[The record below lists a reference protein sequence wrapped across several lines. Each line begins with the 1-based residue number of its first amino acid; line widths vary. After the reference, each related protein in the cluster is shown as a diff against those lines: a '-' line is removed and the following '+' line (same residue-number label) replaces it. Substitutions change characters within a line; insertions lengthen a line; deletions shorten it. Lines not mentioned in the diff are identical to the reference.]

1 MGKEKSSE
9 NNPKKKS
16 KLFKI
21 IGIVIL
27 SLILIVTI
35 TAYFLLKTP
44 ADKGAYIQTFEGE
57 VQVFTNNNWQTP
69 VLNQELSLNDKI
81 KTTSG
86 SATLLL
92 MEKAIVSIEPN
103 TEIEI
108 SSLSENNIQI
118 KQNSGSTWNK
128 FLGIVGV
135 DTYSV
140 ETPNA
145 VASVRGTEFNIKNN
159 TATVSEGVVGY
170 KTENDEITLNKYE
183 KAEIKEGLKLEKQE
197 LTKEE
202 KSQILERKKETLK
215 NLKNLRNSEIEK
227 NKFLVNKVKDMYKL
241 TDDDI
246 NMYLEK
252 IDNGEIDDNMLIEK
266 SPVKTDSL
274 KKVKKIN
281 DEIKNTKK
289 DIATLEKELNPNN

>member
-1 MGKEKSSE
+1 MGKEKSQE

-16 KLFKI
+16 KLLKI
-21 IGIVIL
+21 IGIVVL
-27 SLILIVTI
+27 SVILIIAI
-35 TAYFLLKTP
+35 TSYFLLKTP
-44 ADKGAYIQTFEGE
+44 ANKDAYLSTFEGD

-69 VLNQELSLNDKI
+69 ILNQELSLNDKI
-81 KTTSG
+81 KTNDGGT
-86 SATLLL
+86 ATLLL
-92 MEKAIVSIEPN
+92 MEKAIISIEPN
-103 TEIEI
+103 TEVEI
-108 SSLSENNIQI
+108 SSLTENDLKI
-118 KQNSGSTWNK
+118 KQSSGSTWNK

-159 TATVSEGVVGY
+159 TAIVSEGTVNYGNE
-170 KTENDEITLNKYE
+170 KSSILLNKYE
-183 KAEIKEGLKLEKQE
+183 KAQISENEVKKQE

-202 KSQILERKKETLK
+202 KTLILEKKKETLN
-215 NLKNLRNSEIEK
+215 NLKKLRTIEIEK

-241 TDDDI
+241 TDADI
-246 NMYLEK
+246 AMYLEK
-252 IDNGEIDDNMLIEK
+252 IDTGEIDDNMLIEK

-281 DEIKNTKK
+281 DEIKNTNK
-289 DIATLEKELNPNN
+289 DIAELEKELNSTN

>member
-1 MGKEKSSE
+1 MGKENSSE
-9 NNPKKKS
+9 KPKKGK
-16 KLFKI
+16 KLLKI
-21 IGIVIL
+21 IGI
-27 SLILIVTI
+27 SLLIIILII
-35 TAYFLLKTP
+35 SIGLYFLLKTP
-44 ADKGAYIQTFEGE
+44 DAKNAYISSLNGD
-57 VQVFTNNNWQTP
+57 VQVFNNNKWQNAI
-69 VLNQELSLNDKI
+69 LNEELSLNDKI
-81 KTTSG
+81 KTSTG

-92 MEKAIVSIEPN
+92 MEKAIISIEPN

-108 SSLSENNIQI
+108 LSLAENDLKI